1 VKIAFIGGGKMAEA
15 IMSALIR
22 GGVVDIDDVA
32 VSDVD
37 GGRRREL
44 HKSLGVH
51 VTYDSR
57 HVVHEGDV
65 IFLAVKPQQLDEVLD
80 GISNSSSGKLFISIA
95 AGKRLASI
103 ASRLPGGRVVRV
115 MPNLAALVAESMNV
129 FCADA
134 IVTESD
140 RQTVNL
146 LLESFGRVIELEEEH
161 FDAVTALSG
170 SGPAFICYILNA
182 MAEGGQA
189 LGLNDEDARMLAR
202 QTLIGT
208 AQLLASGLYEP
219 ESLIAAVSSERGTTV
234 AGLDVLSKTTVGAD
248 LAKTLAAAAQRSRE
262 LSK

>member
-1 VKIAFIGGGKMAEA
+1 MKIAFIGGGKMAEA
-15 IMSALIR
+15 IMSALLR
-22 GGVVDIDDVA
+22 SGVIDVDDLA
-32 VSDVD
+32 VSDID
-37 GGRRREL
+37 GRRRREL
-44 HKSLGVH
+44 HESLGVH

-57 HVVHEGDV
+57 HVVHECDV

-80 GISNSSSGKLFISIA
+80 GIANSSSGKLFISIA
-95 AGKRLASI
+95 AGKRLAAI

-146 LLESFGRVIELEEEH
+146 LLESFGRVIELGEEH

-189 LGLNDEDARMLAR
+189 LGLNDEDARILAR
-202 QTLIGT
+202 QTLFGT
-208 AQLLASGLYEP
+208 AKLLENDLYEP
-219 ESLIAAVSSERGTTV
+219 DSLIAAVSSARGTTE
-234 AGLDVLSKTTVGAD
+234 AGMEVLSKTTVTDD
-248 LAKTLAAAAQRSRE
+248 LARTLAAAAQRSRE